1 MTTKSGKA
9 TKPFDMSLVQR
20 GARLRRTPFF
30 EATQRWGAKA
40 YTVYNHTLFPIC
52 YDDPE
57 REYAHLLKHVTLWDV
72 SVERQVEITG
82 PDAFEFT
89 NMLTPRDLSKCA
101 VGQGKYVVIT
111 AEDGGI
117 INDPVLLRLG
127 EKHFW
132 LALADSDVLLW
143 ARGVALHSGL
153 RVNITE
159 PDVSP
164 LQIQGPKAKEVVQAL
179 FGDAATKLRYY
190 WFIETNLDGIPVVVT
205 RTGWT
210 GEVGYEVYL
219 RDGSR
224 GDELWERIMEAGKP
238 YKIRPTG
245 PSDIRRIEAGILN
258 WGADM
263 TLENNPYEVGLEY
276 LVSEDK
282 TAPYIGRDALRRIKA
297 DGVRRKLVGV
307 EIEGERLEMNA
318 AKWPVEVL
326 EMVSD
331 DIADYADY
339 ADYVEAGV
347 EAGRVT
353 SAIWSPRLKKNIG
366 YAMVPIE
373 YALPGTVL
381 RVKIPS
387 VIEYTLPGTTL
398 RVKVPSVGER
408 CATVVPK
415 PFIDPKKEIPKT

>member
-1 MTTKSGKA
+1 MN
-9 TKPFDMSLVQR
+9 FDMTLVQR
-20 GARLRRTPFF
+20 GARLRRSPFF
-30 EATQRWGAKA
+30 EATQRHGAKA
-40 YTVYNHTLFPIC
+40 YTVYNHMLFPIGF
-52 YDDPE
+52 DDME
-57 REYAHLLKHVTLWDV
+57 AEYHHLLEHVTLWDV

-82 PDAFEFT
+82 PDAFAFT

-127 EKHFW
+127 ENHFW

-143 ARGVALHSGL
+143 ARGVALNSGL

-164 LQIQGPKAKEVVQAL
+164 LQIQGPRAKDVVKAL
-179 FGDAATKLRYY
+179 FGDAAMNLRYY
-190 WFIETNLDGIPVVVT
+190 WFLETKLDGIPVVVT

-238 YKIRPTG
+238 HRIRPTG
-245 PSDIRRIEAGILN
+245 PSDIRRVEAGILN

-263 TLENNPYEVGLEY
+263 TLENNVYEVGLER
-276 LVSEDK
+276 LVDEAKETSW
-282 TAPYIGRDALRRIKA
+282 IGRDALARIRRE
-297 DGVRRKLVGV
+297 GVRRKLAGI
-307 EIEGERLEMNA
+307 EIAGDRIEFNA
-318 AKWPVEVL
+318 AKWPV
-326 EMVSD
+326 S
-331 DIADYADY
+331 
-339 ADYVEAGV
+339 AGGKV
-347 EAGRVT
+347 VGRVT

-366 YAMVPIE
+366 YAMVPV
-373 YALPGTVL
+373 AQAAPGTALTVY
-381 RVKIPS
+381 V
-387 VIEYTLPGTTL
+387 PGA
-398 RVKVPSVGER
+398 GER
-408 CATVVPK
+408 AATVVTM
-415 PFIDPKKEIPKT
+415 PFIDPAKAIPKS